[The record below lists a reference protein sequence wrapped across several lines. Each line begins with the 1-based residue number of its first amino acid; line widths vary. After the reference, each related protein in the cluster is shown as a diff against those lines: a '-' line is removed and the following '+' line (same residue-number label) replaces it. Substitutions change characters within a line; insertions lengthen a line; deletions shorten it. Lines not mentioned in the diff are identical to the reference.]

1 MPCPF
6 FFYHGAQ
13 ITRKAVTNKLAVT
26 PCRSADTPMELWV
39 IFAVSAAAAQTVRF
53 AVQKVLAGGQLGPA
67 AATWAR
73 FLYSAPLV
81 AAMVLAYAWA
91 TSQGLPTPPAKFWP
105 YALLGG
111 VFQILATI
119 CTVWLFQL
127 RAFAVGITFKKT
139 EVMLTVLVGL
149 VILGDTVSLPGV
161 AAIALG
167 FVGVLLL
174 SEPPE
179 GGSLFNKAA
188 GVGLLSGLF
197 FALSAVTYRG
207 ATLTLD
213 TGDPVLTGGVT
224 LAFVTAWQTLAL
236 GIWLRWREP
245 GQISATLRTW
255 RTSGLVGLFSLVGSW
270 SWFAAFS
277 LMNAA
282 YVFAVGQI
290 ELIFSLLVGA
300 FWFRE
305 RLRARELIGM
315 AVLTASLVAVAL
327 VG

>member
-1 MPCPF
+1 L
-6 FFYHGAQ
+6 
-13 ITRKAVTNKLAVT
+13 T
-26 PCRSADTPMELWV
+26 
-39 IFAVSAAAAQTVRF
+39 
-53 AVQKVLAGGQLGPA
+53 PA

-81 AAMVLAYAWA
+81 AVLVAIYAQMTNQA
-91 TSQGLPTPPAKFWP
+91 FPRPGDGFWP
-105 YALLGG
+105 YALAGG

-119 CTVWLFQL
+119 CTVWLFKQ

-139 EVMLTVLVGL
+139 EVMLTVLAGL
-149 VILGDTVSLPGV
+149 IVLGDSVSMAGA

-179 GGSLFNKAA
+179 GGSLFNVAA
-188 GVGLLSGLF
+188 GIGLLSGVF

-207 ATLTLD
+207 ATLAMDTSDPILSGGATLS
-213 TGDPVLTGGVT
+213 VVT
-224 LAFVTAWQTLAL
+224 VWQTLAL
-236 GIWLRWREP
+236 GLWLWWREP
-245 GQISATLRTW
+245 GQIQATLRTW
-255 RTSGLVGLFSLVGSW
+255 RTSAFVGVFSLIGSW

-290 ELIFSLLVGA
+290 ELIFSLFVGVL
-300 FWFRE
+300 WFRE
-305 RLRARELIGM
+305 KLRMREMMGM
-315 AVLTASLVAVAL
+315 VILTLSIIAVAFF
-327 VG
+327 GG